1 MVSELASA
9 AAPVNGWM
17 IAGVIASFLASV
29 VALSIAG
36 WSERNRRRSENSAQ
50 LTSAWSVVT
59 IAHPYEPDGPAVD
72 ILNGS
77 AAPILEVRII
87 SGEVYDG
94 RRTVGWYMHHTASGV
109 TAILGG
115 ASSRL
120 PGYWMTDHGSPLGS
134 AAIHGI
140 HYVIQWTDTR
150 GQRWERDGT
159 GTPREVGLPR
169 GEHARGGRGSLR
181 RLSRKSATGG
191 EQ

>member
-1 MVSELASA
+1 V

-36 WSERNRRRSENSAQ
+36 WGERNRRRGERIVQ
-50 LTSAWSVVT
+50 LTNARSVVT
-59 IAHPYEPDGPAVD
+59 IAHPYEPDGPAVEV
-72 ILNGS
+72 LNGS
-77 AAPILEVRII
+77 PAPILEVRII
-87 SGEVYDG
+87 RGDVYDG

-109 TAILGG
+109 TAILPG

-120 PGYWMTDHGSPLGS
+120 PGYWMTDQGSPLAF

-159 GTPREVGLPR
+159 GTPREVGPPR
-169 GEHARGGRGSLR
+169 GEHARGGQGAAET
-181 RLSRKSATGG
+181 SA
-191 EQ
+191 EEVCDRW